1 MTRFRPISAL
11 QHLLFL
17 TTTLA
22 AVSWPAAAMAQT
34 APARAGSDRDAPTT
48 VRAEELTGRPD
59 REVNA
64 RHDVEIVRGATTLNA
79 DQATYRI
86 VADEVEASGD
96 VRMRRFGDRYTGDEV
111 KLNLDSGQGYVLH
124 PTYRLQQNN
133 AHGSA
138 DRLDFESEDV
148 ATISEGT
155 YSTCEGP
162 DPDWYLKADTMR
174 LDRGRDL
181 GTATKSIVY
190 FKGVPI
196 LGTPAMSFPMS
207 DARKSGVLPPTIGT
221 TNTGGLEVMVP
232 YYFNIAPNRDLTL
245 FPKIIARRGLQ
256 LGAEAR
262 YLGDGYSG
270 QTTVEGLAHDRV
282 TNTDRYS
289 ISSIHNQVLA
299 PGLGLNWNINA
310 ASDDNYPSDFA
321 SSLTASTQRLLLRDL
336 SLNYAGSF
344 WNATARASN
353 YQVLQD
359 FVNGVATIGRP
370 YDRLPQLSLT
380 AAQLDV
386 RGFDWAVDS
395 EFTRF
400 WHPDLVRG
408 DRAYINPR
416 ISYPIIRPG
425 FFLTPK
431 LSFDATTYRIANPAP
446 GTPASLSRTVPTF
459 SLDSGLVFERDT
471 SFFGRAVTQT
481 LEPRLFY
488 VKTPFRDQSLF
499 PVFDT
504 GLADL
509 NFTQLFSEN
518 RFVGH
523 DRIGDANQLTAAV
536 VTRYLE
542 PSGAERMR
550 LAIGQRFSFSDQRVL
565 LPGQITES
573 RSDLLLAA
581 SGKLTPTVTVDANLQ
596 YSQTLRQSTRSNYA
610 LRWEPAP
617 KRLLNLQYR
626 FDRQG
631 QDPLNPL
638 NELKQVDVSGQWPI
652 AQRWYAVGRINYSL
666 PDKKVAEGLIG
677 MEYKAD
683 CWIFRIV
690 GQRIPTAAEKATSAI
705 FIQLELN
712 GFSKL
717 GSNPIQ
723 AIRANVP
730 GYQMINQ

>member
-11 QHLLFL
+11 QYVLCL
-17 TTTLA
+17 TGALA
-22 AVSWPAAAMAQT
+22 AASWPGAAMAQ
-34 APARAGSDRDAPTT
+34 ASGGDQEAPTT

-59 REVNA
+59 REVHA
-64 RHDVEIVRGATTLNA
+64 RHDVEIVRGATTV
-79 DQATYRI
+79 T
-86 VADEVEASGD
+86 ADEGTYHIVEDEIDASGN
-96 VRMRRFGDRYTGDEV
+96 VRMRRNGDHYTGDELQ
-111 KLNLDSGQGYVLH
+111 LNLDSGQGYVLH
-124 PTYRLQQNN
+124 PTYQMQQNN
-133 AHGSA
+133 ARGDA
-138 DRLDFESEDV
+138 DRIDFESRDV
-148 ATISEGT
+148 ARVSEGT

-196 LGTPAMSFPMS
+196 LGTPAMSFPLS

-221 TNTGGLEVMVP
+221 TSTGGLEIMLP

-245 FPKIIARRGLQ
+245 FPKLIARRGLQ

-262 YLGDGYSG
+262 YLGAGYSG
-270 QTTVEGLAHDRV
+270 QTTVEGLPNDRV
-282 TNTDRYS
+282 TNTSRYS
-289 ISSIHNQVLA
+289 LSSVHTQVLA

-321 SSLTASTQRLLLRDL
+321 STLTAATQRLLLRDL
-336 SLNYAGSF
+336 SLNYGGSF

-359 FVNGVATIGRP
+359 YVNGVPTIGRP
-370 YDRLPQLSLT
+370 YDRLPQLTLT

-386 RGFDWAVDS
+386 HGFDWTVDS

-400 WHPDLVRG
+400 WHPAAVRG
-408 DRAYINPR
+408 DRTYINPR
-416 ISYPIIRPG
+416 IAYPIIRPG
-425 FFLTPK
+425 YFLTPK
-431 LSFDATTYRIANPAP
+431 LSFDATAYRLDNAAP
-446 GTPASLSRTVPTF
+446 GAPTSLTRAVPTF

-471 SFFGRAVTQT
+471 SFFGNAVTQT

-488 VKTPFRDQSLF
+488 VKTPYRDQSQF

-509 NFTQLFSEN
+509 NFTQIFSEN
-518 RFVGH
+518 RYAGH
-523 DRIGDANQLTAAV
+523 DRIGDANQLTAAL
-536 VTRYLE
+536 VTRYID

-565 LPGQITES
+565 LPGETVSS

-581 SGKLTPTVTVDANLQ
+581 SGRLAPTISVDGNLQ
-596 YSQTLRQSTRSNYA
+596 YSQTRRQSTRSSYA

-617 KRLLNLQYR
+617 KKVLNLQYR
-626 FDRQG
+626 YDRQ
-631 QDPLNPL
+631 DPINPL
-638 NELKQVDVSGQWPI
+638 SELKQVDMSGQWPI
-652 AQRWYAVGRINYSL
+652 AKRWYAVGRINYSL
-666 PDKKVAEGLIG
+666 PDKKIAEGLLG
-677 MEYKAD
+677 LEYKAD

-690 GQRIPTAAEKATSAI
+690 GQRIPTAVEKATSAI

-712 GFSKL
+712 GLSKL
-717 GSNPIQ
+717 GSNPID

-730 GYQMINQ
+730 GYQMVNQ